1 VLSSARWS
9 GCGRGSPDAHIDLF
23 KEQAPFFFR
32 RLPISADVVPADM
45 QADLVR
51 LMKEMPLKP
60 FGFHGY
66 EGKRRVVS
74 FGGKVDFDTQLFH
87 GIQALYRPRRSRLS
101 DRLLAGYARQGFVC
115 SFVASLAKK
124 PRGQRRLSQKM
135 EGSMRFHRL
144 KQRIIYR

>member
-1 VLSSARWS
+1 
-9 GCGRGSPDAHIDLF
+9 LF

-74 FGGKVDFDTQLFH
+74 FGGKVGAF
-87 GIQALYRPRRSRLS
+87 I
-101 DRLLAGYARQGFVC
+101 AGRTGLDEIDYIKEC
-115 SFVASLAKK
+115 EVAEA
-124 PRGQRRLSQKM
+124 PITR
-135 EGSMRFHRL
+135 
-144 KQRIIYR
+144 